1 MSMQDPI
8 SDLLS
13 QINNAYIRRK
23 PDLLVHA
30 SSKKRALLEVLINE
44 GYISEIHLE
53 ELSKKPS
60 IRIILKYHEGQPV
73 IKELKRLSKPSL
85 RRYSDYKNLPQIK
98 GGLGI
103 AIVSTN
109 KGLLTDRQA
118 REQCL
123 GGELICSVF

>member
-53 ELSKKPS
+53 EHSKKPYWS
-60 IRIILKYHEGQPV
+60 YLLKKVILK
-73 IKELKRLSKPSL
+73 K
-85 RRYSDYKNLPQIK
+85 
-98 GGLGI
+98 
-103 AIVSTN
+103 
-109 KGLLTDRQA
+109 
-118 REQCL
+118 
-123 GGELICSVF
+123 